1 MEQSYNTFRHKHLNK
16 LIICL
21 AIGGVAS
28 FIIWYLKNKQL
39 TSQSPHMIEMQQ
51 EVLQKQLGLLQN
63 NINFDMIKSN
73 IMFNDES
80 NDEST
85 NESDE
90 NELNKQINTLISGID
105 DKLDELIKD
114 VVLNENI
121 AKKVKENCKYFAA
134 ESQRKTFK
142 PPNTTIELS
151 QDSEPV
157 DIVNAAIKCAFDSQ
171 TVDT

>member
-1 MEQSYNTFRHKHLNK
+1 MGQVCISEDRFTD
-16 LIICL
+16 
-21 AIGGVAS
+21 
-28 FIIWYLKNKQL
+28 
-39 TSQSPHMIEMQQ
+39 QQ
-51 EVLQKQLGLLQN
+51 MKLLQN
-63 NINFDMIKSN
+63 NEQTHEQTHDNINIETTNAS

-90 NELNKQINTLISGID
+90 NELNEQINTLISGID